1 VEGGAVT
8 PCPPP
13 HLTALPPI
21 DRTHMITWPILA
33 ALAFAQTFL
42 VGIVLV
48 PLVRRVSARMG
59 LVDEPTLERKIH
71 TAPTPRS
78 GGIALFAALWLS
90 VGFNVFAATRIV
102 PELEF
107 LSPAIR
113 QLAANVP
120 QKLQNLASIF
130 AGCLI
135 IFVLGVADDR
145 FNLRPRTRLLFQ
157 FLATV
162 PVIAGGVTLRLF
174 LPEPIGW
181 AITALWL
188 VGLTNSFNFLDNMNG
203 LTSGIAFI
211 IAGVLALLSAL
222 SREWYML
229 LIFGMIAG
237 AALAFWCYN
246 FPKGWIFLGDSGST
260 HLGFLLGALTIEST
274 WYQAGVPSK
283 LPVLMPLIILSV
295 PLFDTASVMWIRW
308 RTGKPLM
315 TGDTNHVSHRLVALG
330 FSRREA
336 VLVIYGITLCVGL
349 AAVAL
354 RKLDLVHGLAQTL
367 MVGLAFVILHKV
379 ERVSRRT
386 AEERLQS
393 NQK

>member
-1 VEGGAVT
+1 
-8 PCPPP
+8 
-13 HLTALPPI
+13 
-21 DRTHMITWPILA
+21 MITWPLLA
-33 ALAFAQTFL
+33 ALAFAQTL
-42 VGIVLV
+42 LLGIVLV
-48 PLVRRVSARMG
+48 PIVRRTSARMG

-78 GGIALFAALWLS
+78 GGIALFAALWAS
-90 VGFNVFAATRIV
+90 IGFNVLAATSIV

-113 QLAANVP
+113 QLASNVP
-120 QKLQNLASIF
+120 QKMQNLASIF

-145 FNLRPRTRLLFQ
+145 FNLRPRTRLFFQ

-211 IAGVLALLSAL
+211 ISGVLALLSAL

-229 LIFGMIAG
+229 LIFCMIAG
-237 AALAFWCYN
+237 ASLAFWCYN
-246 FPKGWIFLGDSGST
+246 FPRGWIFLGDSGST

-336 VLVIYGITLCVGL
+336 VIVIYAITLCVGL

-354 RKLDLVHGLAQTL
+354 RKLDLVHGLAQTV